1 MSGQY
6 KHNSGRMKNNI
17 KAEFKPD
24 SVDLVNFVIR
34 HFRIF
39 LLTGILAAVISAVI
53 SLLIKP
59 LYESAVILYPS
70 SNITEAR
77 TILGDVASK
86 TTLFGD
92 DDATEKLLQM
102 INSEQVRDY
111 LKSKYDLAAHYLI
124 RPDEKYPNTII
135 NEKMDRY
142 IHAAKTSF
150 GSVEIRVRDRDRELA
165 CNMANDIAGRADT
178 IFNNLQRSAAAAML
192 DEITRSYEMQD
203 SLVSRVEDTLTKL
216 QGAAALKTYS
226 TLETETDYLGLIR
239 GKYLEALALS
249 QQTMPYTLVV
259 DRAVVAEK
267 KIWPR
272 RSIIVIVSTL
282 SVLILT
288 ALVLFVA
295 EGVKL
300 QRTDD
305 RQ

>member
-1 MSGQY
+1 
-6 KHNSGRMKNNI
+6 MKEI

-39 LLTGILAAVISAVI
+39 LVTGIIAVIISAAV
-53 SLLIKP
+53 SLLLRP
-59 LYESAVILYPS
+59 LYESTVILYPS
-70 SNITEAR
+70 SNITEAH
-77 TILGDVASK
+77 TILGEVAAK
-86 TTLFGD
+86 ATLFGD

-102 INSEQVRDY
+102 ISSEQVRDF
-111 LKSKYDLAAHYLI
+111 LKAKYNLADHYNI
-124 RPDEKYPNTII
+124 KPTEKYPNTLIDQ
-135 NEKMDRY
+135 KMDRY
-142 IHAAKTSF
+142 IHASKTSF
-150 GSVEIRVRDRDRELA
+150 GSVEIRVRDRDREMA
-165 CNMANDIAGRADT
+165 CEMANDIAGRADT
-178 IFNNLQRSAAAAML
+178 IFNNLQRTAASAML
-192 DEITRSYEMQD
+192 DEISRSYEMQD
-203 SLVSRVEDTLTKL
+203 RLVRQYEDTLTRL

-239 GKYLEALALS
+239 GRYLEAQALS

-267 KIWPR
+267 KIWPH

-282 SVLILT
+282 SVLLMM

-305 RQ
+305 GK